1 MSKKPYLHGSYN
13 AFTQCRYTL
22 LVFTTVMPIGNIPFK
37 KIAIS
42 SKLKKW
48 MEWILNNYRV
58 RQYANEFTWVSY
70 ENQMQIKEK
79 HLIPH
84 ITNSCKYTQAKVEP
98 KLDPDKT
105 VVIDLFNNFMPLTLS
120 IFWPKSLS
128 FSVRSEVE
136 LSPQVKGFLE
146 TIWRKT
152 KWKRNMN

>member
-48 MEWILNNYRV
+48 MEWILNNYRD
-58 RQYANEFTWVSY
+58 Y

-105 VVIDLFNNFMPLTLS
+105 VVIDLFNNFMPLTMS